1 MTPINYIFFPEK
13 NPFLPIIEMD
23 RYTILPLPPPPPPPL
38 TIFNKIKFYFF
49 RLKNVPCP
57 EIIPI
62 RDKPVLSSLKIP
74 PNKQVVKFH
83 LFSLFI
89 K

>member
-1 MTPINYIFFPEK
+1 MTPINYIFFLKK
-13 NPFLPIIEMD
+13 NPYLPIIEMD
-23 RYTILPLPPPPPPPL
+23 RYTILPPPPL
-38 TIFNKIKFYFF
+38 TLFNKIKFYFF
-49 RLKNVPCP
+49 RSKNVPYP

-83 LFSLFI
+83 CFSLFI